1 MHENAISDIINIIL
15 KGDLQMKKKIFVAV
29 LLVFCVGFLASCG
42 KKPVS
47 EPPEPASVSSQA
59 EETPESSPA
68 EESKDGAADDGQ
80 APDEE
85 NKGDDGGAVSDGQAS
100 EEAPAQESIAAAKGE
115 QAQQEDENEELVDGM
130 RPDFKEAMDSYEAF
144 YDEYCNFME
153 KYDENP
159 SDLKML
165 AEYAS
170 MLAKANDMAEK
181 FDAWESSDLNDAEL
195 SYYLAVNSRVA
206 QKLLEVAQ

>member
-1 MHENAISDIINIIL
+1 MN
-15 KGDLQMKKKIFVAV
+15 KKIFIVV
-29 LLVFCVGFLASCG
+29 LLVFCVGFLAACE

-47 EPPEPASVSSQA
+47 EPPEPVSASSQA
-59 EETPESSPA
+59 EEASETKPA
-68 EESKDGAADDGQ
+68 EENKDSAADDGQ

-85 NKGDDGGAVSDGQAS
+85 DKDDDGGAVSDGQAS
-100 EEAPAQESIAAAKGE
+100 EEAPGQESNAAAEEE
-115 QAQQEDENEELVDGM
+115 QAQQEDGNEELVDGM

-144 YDEYCNFME
+144 YDEYCDFI
-153 KYDENP
+153 KQYDENP
-159 SDLKML
+159 SDLKLL

-195 SYYLAVNSRVA
+195 SYYLAVNSRVT